1 MTLGM
6 CYRYLYLFV
15 ELVENTYCALKSRV
29 GTGIHFKKG
38 QTIVAWNIALLWQR
52 SYRLNEQVYHAMLSR
67 GYTGEVR
74 VLSEDKVKFKDW
86 LWLAGVTALFI
97 LLLYF
102 TISRK
107 I

>member
-15 ELVENTYCALKSRV
+15 ELVENTYQAIKSRV
-29 GTGIHFKKG
+29 GTGIHYKKG
-38 QTIVAWNIALLWQR
+38 QTIVAWNIAVLWQR
-52 SYRLNEQVYHAMLSR
+52 SYRLNEQVYQAMLSR

-74 VLSEDKVKFKDW
+74 LLHDGNVKLRDW
-86 LWLAGVTALFI
+86 LWLSCVVILFI
-97 LLLYF
+97 AMLYF
-102 TISRK
+102 NVSGK